1 MYFCALLHGHVRVP
15 VWHTNLCSPFILSN
29 ETGICEMELTFQ
41 KLWLSYLPLIPQ
53 VLWPTSIEYET
64 VSKFWESHVPKSL
77 ISFCCSGKHIDEI
90 RQLSL
95 GLTAHIVSA
104 FSQHTIFLES
114 RMKRDFEIITFSQ
127 HFVEWM
133 SRDVK
138 TVPLQTI
145 NHNMPWTNMNR

>member
-77 ISFCCSGKHIDEI
+77 ISFCCSGQAHRRNYAIKPRFNSTHCFGILTTHYFSGESNEKRFWDHHI
-90 RQLSL
+90 LS
-95 GLTAHIVSA
+95 TFCWVNV
-104 FSQHTIFLES
+104 
-114 RMKRDFEIITFSQ
+114 KRC
-127 HFVEWM
+127 
-133 SRDVK
+133 
-138 TVPLQTI
+138 
-145 NHNMPWTNMNR
+145 